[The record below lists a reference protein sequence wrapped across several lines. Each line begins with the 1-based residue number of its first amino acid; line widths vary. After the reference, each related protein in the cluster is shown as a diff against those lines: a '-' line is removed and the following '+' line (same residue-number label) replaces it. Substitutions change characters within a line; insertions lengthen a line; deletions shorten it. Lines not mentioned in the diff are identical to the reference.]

1 MSYALR
7 DLTQQSISFLKGAMQ
22 KVVFS
27 IKQSLHIPLFNG
39 VKRMSQLTLEPLDLE
54 AMANVMA

>member
-27 IKQSLHIPLFNG
+27 IKQSLHITLFNG